1 MSTGLSS
8 IRSIIISRIQ
18 RPFFGGSTRA
28 HPHKISWLNPIK
40 SPIKS
45 PKLSPFLLGDVPQ
58 SSHMCHMFPF
68 VFSYFDCSLFSQMIS
83 HLPAPNTFTRKYS
96 GASATAQHR
105 STRRIP
111 TPRCHGE
118 GPKFRVSFFDL
129 PIFDVDQWGMM
140 FEYVWIIFWVSYFL
154 IFDVDSICW
163 IWLNVLP
170 LKSFEVDSNHPPKE
184 DGKKGSI
191 DGFES
196 YWNVEPAGSRSGSAL
211 ASPKK
216 WLLDFTPIVLPVLQP
231 FALKSLKHDGIYRI
245 MSKWLGSAPRAK
257 DLQIPLAQWSLNH

>member
-1 MSTGLSS
+1 
-8 IRSIIISRIQ
+8 
-18 RPFFGGSTRA
+18 
-28 HPHKISWLNPIK
+28 
-40 SPIKS
+40 
-45 PKLSPFLLGDVPQ
+45 
-58 SSHMCHMFPF
+58 
-68 VFSYFDCSLFSQMIS
+68 
-83 HLPAPNTFTRKYS
+83 
-96 GASATAQHR
+96 
-105 STRRIP
+105 
-111 TPRCHGE
+111 
-118 GPKFRVSFFDL
+118 
-129 PIFDVDQWGMM
+129 
-140 FEYVWIIFWVSYFL
+140 
-154 IFDVDSICW
+154 
-163 IWLNVLP
+163 VLP